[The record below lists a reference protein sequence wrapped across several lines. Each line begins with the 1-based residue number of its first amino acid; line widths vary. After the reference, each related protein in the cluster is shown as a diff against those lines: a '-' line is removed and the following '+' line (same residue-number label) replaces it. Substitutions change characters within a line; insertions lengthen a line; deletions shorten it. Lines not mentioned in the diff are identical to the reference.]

1 MSANSVKSILIA
13 ANNAKSV
20 IAAANQNKCGQSKQE
35 AKSKL
40 PLLNVACNAAKSDF
54 RGAPARMQHGSK
66 CKPKQSATNTR
77 TPTLR
82 GFDGRLGVTR
92 S

>member
-40 PLLNVACNAAKSDF
+40 PLLNVACNAAKSYF
-54 RGAPARMQHGSK
+54 RRAPARMQRGSK
-66 CKPKQSATNTR
+66 RKPKQSATDTR